1 MTAIADRTSVAETV
15 VVRRWPA
22 GSAAAPAV
30 VGAPAERTNG
40 RPVTPEGRRP
50 AVRTVPP
57 RPAPAPARPAAP
69 TRPLAPAAPG
79 HAAPARHRA
88 PAGWGYP
95 PPTAYPQAPLPSW
108 AALAPAGLAAPSGP
122 LTGPI
127 FVTGPTRLDALLRR
141 WLP

>member
-1 MTAIADRTSVAETV
+1 MTAIAHGPSVAETV
-15 VVRRWPA
+15 VVRRRPA
-22 GSAAAPAV
+22 APSGPRRTLPPAPPASGRTSGRSVAPEGARPAVRPVAARAVPPRSARPAAAAPAV
-30 VGAPAERTNG
+30 P
-40 RPVTPEGRRP
+40 
-50 AVRTVPP
+50 
-57 RPAPAPARPAAP
+57 
-69 TRPLAPAAPG
+69 
-79 HAAPARHRA
+79 A

-95 PPTAYPQAPLPSW
+95 PPSAYPQAPLPTW